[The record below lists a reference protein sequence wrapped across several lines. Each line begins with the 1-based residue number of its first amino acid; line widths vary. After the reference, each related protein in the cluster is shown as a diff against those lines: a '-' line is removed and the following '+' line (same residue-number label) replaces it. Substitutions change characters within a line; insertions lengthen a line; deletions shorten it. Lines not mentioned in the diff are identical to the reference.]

1 MGRRNLQGGSKT
13 KSMARK
19 DATDY
24 TDNIIIPT
32 TEEEKY
38 AIVTAVLGN
47 GRFAISTL
55 ENKEHIAILPGA
67 MRGAKKRK
75 FFVMLHS
82 IILINDRSS
91 WQTLKHRSHADIIH
105 IYSEQQCQLIRLNE
119 KFDHIKNKD
128 KNCTQEFSSEIHFK
142 NDIPVYSFYT
152 ETETDNDKEKDND
165 TEFADFHLI

>member
-19 DATDY
+19 DATDS

-55 ENKEHIAILPGA
+55 EKKEHIAILPGA

-75 FFVMLHS
+75 FFVTLHS

-91 WQTLKHRSHADIIH
+91 WQTIKHRSHADIIH

-119 KFDHIKNKD
+119 QFDHIKNKD
-128 KNCTQEFSSEIHFK
+128 KTQEYTSDILFK
-142 NDIPVYSFYT
+142 NDPHVNTTFYHDT
-152 ETETDNDKEKDND
+152 QNQTQTQNQTDTVDIS
-165 TEFADFHLI
+165 LI

>member
-19 DATDY
+19 DGTDY
-24 TDNIIIPT
+24 TDNIIIPST
-32 TEEEKY
+32 DEEKY

-119 KFDHIKNKD
+119 RFDHIKNKD
-128 KNCTQEFSSEIHFK
+128 KRQEYTSDILFK
-142 NDIPVYSFYT
+142 NDQHDHNFTSFNHETQNDHET
-152 ETETDNDKEKDND
+152 ETET
-165 TEFADFHLI
+165 EFVDFNLI

>member
-55 ENKEHIAILPGA
+55 EKKEHIAILPGA

-75 FFVMLHS
+75 FFVTLHS

-91 WQTLKHRSHADIIH
+91 WQTIKHRSHADIIH

-119 KFDHIKNKD
+119 QFDHIKNKD
-128 KNCTQEFSSEIHFK
+128 KTQEYTSDILFK
-142 NDIPVYSFYT
+142 NDTHVHPTFNHDTQNHNDTYT
-152 ETETDNDKEKDND
+152 E
-165 TEFADFHLI
+165 FVDFNLI

>member
-19 DATDY
+19 GGQDC
-24 TDNIIIPT
+24 TDNIIIPST
-32 TEEEKY
+32 DEEKY

-47 GRFAISTL
+47 GRFAISSL

-75 FFVMLHS
+75 NFVMLHS

-91 WQTLKHRSHADIIH
+91 WQTIKHRSHADIIH
-105 IYSEQQCQLIRLNE
+105 IYSEQQCQQIRLNE
-119 KFDHIKNKD
+119 LFDHIKNKD
-128 KNCTQEFSSEIHFK
+128 KRQEYTSEIQFK
-142 NDIPVYSFYT
+142 ND
-152 ETETDNDKEKDND
+152 DNDQHFTSVHHHTHNDND
-165 TEFADFHLI
+165 NDNDNTVDISLI

>member
-19 DATDY
+19 GGQDC
-24 TDNIIIPT
+24 TDNIIIPST
-32 TEEEKY
+32 DEEKY

-75 FFVMLHS
+75 NFVMLHS

-91 WQTLKHRSHADIIH
+91 WQTIKHRSHADIIL
-105 IYSEQQCQLIRLNE
+105 IYSEQQCQQIRLNE
-119 KFDHIKNKD
+119 RFDHIKNKD
-128 KNCTQEFSSEIHFK
+128 KTQEYTSDILFK
-142 NDIPVYSFYT
+142 ND
-152 ETETDNDKEKDND
+152 DNDQHFTSFNHETQNQNQNQ
-165 TEFADFHLI
+165 TENENVDISLI

>member
-19 DATDY
+19 DATDS

-55 ENKEHIAILPGA
+55 EKKEHIAILPGA

-75 FFVMLHS
+75 FFVTLHS

-91 WQTLKHRSHADIIH
+91 WQTIKHRSHADIIH

-119 KFDHIKNKD
+119 QFDHIKNKD
-128 KNCTQEFSSEIHFK
+128 KTQEYTSDILFK
-142 NDIPVYSFYT
+142 NDPHVNTTFYHDT
-152 ETETDNDKEKDND
+152 QNHNDTD
-165 TEFADFHLI
+165 TEFVDFNLI